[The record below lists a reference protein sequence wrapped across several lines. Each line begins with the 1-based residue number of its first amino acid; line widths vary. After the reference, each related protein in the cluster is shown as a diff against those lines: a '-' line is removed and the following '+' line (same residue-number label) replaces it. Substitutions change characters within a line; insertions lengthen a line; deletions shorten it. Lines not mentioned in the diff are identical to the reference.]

1 MKLQS
6 IQVLRGLAA
15 LLVTFYHALSL
26 QLLTVSRAG
35 VEMGGDPMLG
45 GLFANGYAGVDL
57 FFVISGFIMVWVTR
71 QGRTGPAASGE
82 FFFARIT
89 RIYPLW
95 WAAALAATI
104 YYLFL
109 HVPDGDD
116 PAWRHALQAGGAGD
130 YLLRSF
136 LLIPQANYPVHS
148 IGWTLIHEMYF
159 YVVFGALL
167 LLPRVIMPFAL
178 LLWGAVVIAASF
190 LGLTAPEAGSFLT
203 LAVHPLTME
212 FLFGAIV
219 GLMVV
224 SGLVVRGGLIT
235 LIASLWLIGAICL
248 QGEVDSHMLEWG
260 RVVAFGLPSAMLVY
274 GAVTLDLHGRRVW
287 LLPAVAAVLAA
298 ALVFQFFHAAAQPPF
313 GGLAGLV
320 GVSLAAGLAGAGLV
334 LLIGWAGGRYLPG
347 ALFSLAAPL
356 EGLMKI
362 GIRLGDWSYS
372 IYLGHL
378 FVIGGLHML
387 FPLLAQQPG
396 LARYFDLSQ
405 PGYMDDAVYILA
417 VIAGTVIV
425 GWLGYTLV
433 ERPSL
438 RAAAWLRRRWFPR
451 GRLAREG

>member
-26 QLLTVSRAG
+26 QLLAIGRAG
-35 VEMGGDPMLG
+35 AEAGGDPMLG

-82 FFFARIT
+82 FLLARIT

-95 WAAALAATI
+95 WAAALAAAI

-109 HVPDGDD
+109 HVPGADD
-116 PAWRHALQAGGAGD
+116 PAWRHALQEGGAGG

-159 YVVFGALL
+159 YIVFGALL
-167 LLPRVIMPFAL
+167 LLPRVVMPFAL
-178 LLWGAVVIAASF
+178 LLWGVGVIAASF
-190 LGLTAPEAGSFLT
+190 LGLTAPEANSFLT
-203 LAVHPLTME
+203 LAAHPLTME

-235 LIASLWLIGAICL
+235 LIASLWLIGAIFL

-260 RVVAFGLPSAMLVY
+260 RVIAFGLPSAMLVY
-274 GAVTLDLHGRRVW
+274 GAVTLDLHGRRAW

-298 ALVFQFFHAAAQPPF
+298 ALVFQFLHAAS
-313 GGLAGLV
+313 GGPLGAPVTRVALA
-320 GVSLAAGLAGAGLV
+320 LAAGLSAAGLV
-334 LLIGWAGGRYLPG
+334 LLTGWAAGRYAPG
-347 ALFSLAAPL
+347 AIFSLGGPL
-356 EGLMKI
+356 EGLMKF
-362 GIRLGDWSYS
+362 GVRLGDWSYS

-378 FVIGGLHML
+378 FVIGGLHLL
-387 FPLLAQQPG
+387 FPLLAEQPG
-396 LARYFDLSQ
+396 LARYFDLTQ
-405 PGYMDDAVYILA
+405 PGRMADGVYITA
-417 VIAGTVIV
+417 VLAGTLIT
-425 GWLGYTLV
+425 GWLGYRLV
-433 ERPSL
+433 ERPSIQ
-438 RAAAWLRRRWFPR
+438 AAGWLRRRWFPM